1 MSVTFRVGG
10 LIIDNGDTLDPSN
23 LPIADETTLGGV
35 IIGQNISID
44 KSGAIGV
51 ANSSTSEAG
60 IVRLNDT
67 TTSASTTLAATANAV
82 KTAYDLAAAALPLS
96 GGTMTGAITFAP
108 GQSFP
113 VSGIPDATT
122 GVKGVV
128 QIGDNIQVS
137 SGTISVLSSST
148 SQAGV
153 VQLNDTVASTST
165 TQALT
170 ANQGKNLQDQI
181 NALSVSS
188 NITFAGTING
198 STGNIATVTTEGAA
212 VGFAVGS
219 PLPSP
224 SATIAEYFVI
234 VSTAGTMTPPGGSA
248 TAVQVGDWWL
258 ASATTWTYIAAG
270 YTPPAASTS
279 TAGIIQLA
287 TNAEVQAGVVSTEA
301 VVPSAL
307 QSKMS
312 DSTSTTSSTTI
323 ASSTAVKSA
332 YDLAN
337 AALPKAGGTM
347 TGDITFNS
355 TQIFPI
361 SGIQDA
367 TTGQKGVVQVGTNIS
382 VASGVISV
390 ATAAKGTL
398 GVVSVGGNIDVS
410 SGTISVKSA
419 NTSQPGVV
427 QLVNSTSSIS
437 QTLAPTAAALSTT
450 YSLANA
456 ALPKAGG
463 TMTGNITFQDAGEG
477 LIFSDASNI
486 QAISDSTSTT
496 SSVTAASA
504 TAVKSAYDLANAAL
518 PKAGGTMTG
527 NITFQDAG
535 EGLVFSD
542 TSNIQAISDST
553 STTSSV
559 TAASSTAE
567 IGRAHV

>member
-1 MSVTFRVGG
+1 MCSSD
-10 LIIDNGDTLDPSN
+10 L
-23 LPIADETTLGGV
+23 
-35 IIGQNISID
+35 
-44 KSGAIGV
+44 GV

-67 TTSASTTLAATANAV
+67 VTSTSTTLAATANAV
-82 KTAYDLAAAALPLS
+82 KTAYDAAIAAQGAADAALPLA

-287 TNAEVQAGVVSTEA
+287 TNAEVQAGVVSTE
-301 VVPSAL
+301 
-307 QSKMS
+307 
-312 DSTSTTSSTTI
+312 
-323 ASSTAVKSA
+323 
-332 YDLAN
+332 
-337 AALPKAGGTM
+337 
-347 TGDITFNS
+347 
-355 TQIFPI
+355 
-361 SGIQDA
+361 
-367 TTGQKGVVQVGTNIS
+367 
-382 VASGVISV
+382 
-390 ATAAKGTL
+390 
-398 GVVSVGGNIDVS
+398 
-410 SGTISVKSA
+410 
-419 NTSQPGVV
+419 
-427 QLVNSTSSIS
+427 
-437 QTLAPTAAALSTT
+437 
-450 YSLANA
+450 
-456 ALPKAGG
+456 
-463 TMTGNITFQDAGEG
+463 
-477 LIFSDASNI
+477 
-486 QAISDSTSTT
+486 
-496 SSVTAASA
+496 
-504 TAVKSAYDLANAAL
+504 
-518 PKAGGTMTG
+518 
-527 NITFQDAG
+527 
-535 EGLVFSD
+535 
-542 TSNIQAISDST
+542 
-553 STTSSV
+553 
-559 TAASSTAE
+559 E